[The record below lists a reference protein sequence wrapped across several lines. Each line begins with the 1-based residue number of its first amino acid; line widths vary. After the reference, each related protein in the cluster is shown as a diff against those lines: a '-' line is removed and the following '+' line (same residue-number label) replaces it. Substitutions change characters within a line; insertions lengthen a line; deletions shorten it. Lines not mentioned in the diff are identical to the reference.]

1 MRLANLWSVAAGRER
16 LCLVANRSR
25 RIRESL
31 ATGEQLR
38 AAAHGMVPFNIFLRS
53 PAFGIINIYIYPG
66 SIAFLWYSFI
76 NVCYMLYFM
85 LCVRLYYDVKLFISS
100 I

>member
-25 RIRESL
+25 RLRESL
-31 ATGEQLR
+31 VTGEQLR

-53 PAFGIINIYIYPG
+53 PAFGIINIYIPRVYCF
-66 SIAFLWYSFI
+66 SMVF
-76 NVCYMLYFM
+76 VHKCVLYVIFHVM
-85 LCVRLYYDVKLFISS
+85 RQIIL
-100 I
+100 